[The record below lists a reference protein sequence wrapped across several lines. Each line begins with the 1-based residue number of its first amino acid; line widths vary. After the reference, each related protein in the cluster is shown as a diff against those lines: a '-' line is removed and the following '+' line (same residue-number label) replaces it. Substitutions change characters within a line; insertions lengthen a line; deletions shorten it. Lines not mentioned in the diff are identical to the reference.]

1 MDLKFIKY
9 IWQSNYISQV
19 KTRVMTSIN
28 TMAEQ
33 QQGWKH
39 SLKEGTSIFFTSLV
53 ELIAI
58 AMSLI
63 ILSVILLATLICG
76 LGISL
81 AGQVKKITNRGQRE

>member
-1 MDLKFIKY
+1 MDLKYIKS
-9 IWQSNYISQV
+9 IWQSNYILQV
-19 KTRVMTSIN
+19 RTRVMTTIN

-39 SLKEGTSIFFTSLV
+39 SLKEGISIFFTSLV

-63 ILSVILLATLICG
+63 ILLVILLATLICG

>member
-1 MDLKFIKY
+1 MDLKFIKS
-9 IWQSNYISQV
+9 IWQSNYILQV
-19 KTRVMTSIN
+19 KARVMTIIN
-28 TMAEQ
+28 TMAAQ
-33 QQGWKH
+33 QQGWIL

-63 ILSVILLATLICG
+63 ILLVILLATLICG

-81 AGQVKKITNRGQRE
+81 AGQVTKITNRGRKE